1 MNDTVALNTVLPGDD
16 GWYRLSDDVQV
27 LPVHSERI
35 AMDGGTHY
43 NRTVVIAPKGSR
55 AQRATLQLPRLALLA
70 NDGQEEEVL
79 LCAIHSKGRHNV
91 VAVRERV
98 TITSPPPRSCP
109 LPPISSLVV
118 APPLYYHILLRRR
131 KIAVGLISGRLD
143 RKHCGRSRR
152 SRHIRQ
158 SGDRLCSEWAN
169 MRQR

>member
-1 MNDTVALNTVLPGDD
+1 MNDTVTLNTVLPGDD
-16 GWYRLSDDVQV
+16 GWYRPTDDVHV
-27 LPVHSERI
+27 LAVHSERI

-43 NRTVVIAPKGSR
+43 NRTVVVAPKGSCT
-55 AQRATLQLPRLALLA
+55 QRATLQLPRLALLA

-91 VAVRERV
+91 VAVWEQV

-118 APPLYYHILLRRR
+118 ARPWYYHFLLRRR

-143 RKHCGRSRR
+143 RTRCGKPRQ

-158 SGDRLCSEWAN
+158 SRDRLCYEWAN